1 MDFQLIK
8 LTEIVNILKLSNLF
22 QNLDSEKYLK
32 SFNSFERV
40 LKKC

>member
-1 MDFQLIK
+1 MDFLLIK

-32 SFNSFERV
+32 SFNRFERV